1 MSSSSRKRETAIS
14 PIARNFSRSSLS
26 VKLSQLSHKRMDR
39 GDDKIA
45 TLLADLEKSD
55 KSTLRRAVDALISIA
70 AEDPQIAETLGKL
83 LNNPSHENRWPIAY
97 VLASLPSPTHSS
109 IQVLTETL
117 EHRDP
122 DIRWAVA
129 LILIRLAKTDRQV
142 LKLLIEL
149 AANGTANQRRMAIYS
164 LRDVGLTDEDSVQTL
179 MNALHDPDP
188 MVRIAAVTSLKV
200 HSRLSESGKNEL
212 LKVFSKDQDLR
223 VRNTA
228 AVTLAQLGDPSEEF
242 LSELTKATASDN
254 AQLKKAASAAFDIL
268 KKRSAPSG
276 S

>member
-1 MSSSSRKRETAIS
+1 
-14 PIARNFSRSSLS
+14 
-26 VKLSQLSHKRMDR
+26 MDR

-45 TLLADLEKSD
+45 ALMADLERSD
-55 KSTLRRAVDALISIA
+55 KPTLRKAVDALIPIA
-70 AEDPQIAETLGKL
+70 VDDPRIATTLSEL
-83 LNNPSHENRWPIAY
+83 LNDPGRKNRWPIAY
-97 VLASLPSPTHSS
+97 VLASLPSPTQSS
-109 IQVLTETL
+109 IQVLIETL
-117 EHRDP
+117 DQRDP

-142 LKLLIEL
+142 LRLLIEL
-149 AANGTANQRRMAIYS
+149 ASKGTVNQRRMAIYS
-164 LRDVGLTDEDSVQTL
+164 LRDVGLSDDESVQTL
-179 MNALHDPDP
+179 LNSLRDLDPT
-188 MVRIAAVTSLKV
+188 VRVAAATSLKV

-212 LKVFSKDQDLR
+212 LQLFSKDQDLR

-242 LSELTKATASDN
+242 LSELTQAIASEN

>member
-1 MSSSSRKRETAIS
+1 
-14 PIARNFSRSSLS
+14 
-26 VKLSQLSHKRMDR
+26 MDR

-45 TLLADLEKSD
+45 ALMADLEKSD
-55 KSTLRRAVDALISIA
+55 KPTLRKAVDALIPIA
-70 AEDPQIAETLGKL
+70 VDDPRIATTLSEL
-83 LNNPSHENRWPIAY
+83 LNDPGRKNRWPIAY
-97 VLASLPSPTHSS
+97 VLASLPSPTQSS
-109 IQVLTETL
+109 IQVLIETL
-117 EHRDP
+117 DQRDP

-142 LKLLIEL
+142 LRLFIEL
-149 AANGTANQRRMAIYS
+149 ASKGTVNQRRMAIYS
-164 LRDVGLTDEDSVQTL
+164 LRDVGLSDDESVQTL
-179 MNALHDPDP
+179 LNSLRDLDPT
-188 MVRIAAVTSLKV
+188 VRVAAATSLKM

-212 LKVFSKDQDLR
+212 LQLFSKDQDLR

>member
-1 MSSSSRKRETAIS
+1 
-14 PIARNFSRSSLS
+14 
-26 VKLSQLSHKRMDR
+26 MDR

-45 TLLADLEKSD
+45 PLMADLEKSD
-55 KSTLRRAVDALISIA
+55 KPTLRKAVDALIPIA
-70 AEDPQIAETLGKL
+70 ADDPRIATILSEL
-83 LNNPSHENRWPIAY
+83 LINPGRKNRWPIAY
-97 VLASLPSPTHSS
+97 ILASLPSPTELG

-117 EHRDP
+117 DHRDP

-149 AANGTANQRRMAIYS
+149 ASKGTATQRRMAIYS
-164 LRDVGLTDEDSVQTL
+164 LRDVGLMDEESVQML
-179 MNALHDPDP
+179 IDALHDPDP
-188 MVRIAAVTSLKV
+188 MVRVAAVTSLKM
-200 HSRLSESGKNEL
+200 HSGLSERGKSEL
-212 LKVFSKDQDLR
+212 LELFLRDSDPR
-223 VRNTA
+223 VRNTVV
-228 AVTLAQLGDPSEEF
+228 VTLAYLGTPSEKF
-242 LSELTKATASDN
+242 LSELTKATASEN

>member
-1 MSSSSRKRETAIS
+1 
-14 PIARNFSRSSLS
+14 
-26 VKLSQLSHKRMDR
+26 MDR

-45 TLLADLEKSD
+45 ALMADLEKSD
-55 KSTLRRAVDALISIA
+55 KPTLRKAVDALIPIA
-70 AEDPQIAETLGKL
+70 AEDPRIATTLSEL
-83 LNNPSHENRWPIAY
+83 LNNPGRKNRWPIAY
-97 VLASLPSPTHSS
+97 VLASLPSPTQSS
-109 IQVLTETL
+109 IQVLIETL
-117 EHRDP
+117 DQRDP

-142 LKLLIEL
+142 LRLLIEL
-149 AANGTANQRRMAIYS
+149 ASKGTVNQRRMAIYS
-164 LRDVGLTDEDSVQTL
+164 LRDVGLSDDESVQTL
-179 MNALHDPDP
+179 LNSLRDLDPT
-188 MVRIAAVTSLKV
+188 VRVAAATSLKV

-212 LKVFSKDQDLR
+212 LQLFSKDQDLR

-242 LSELTKATASDN
+242 LSELTQAIASEN